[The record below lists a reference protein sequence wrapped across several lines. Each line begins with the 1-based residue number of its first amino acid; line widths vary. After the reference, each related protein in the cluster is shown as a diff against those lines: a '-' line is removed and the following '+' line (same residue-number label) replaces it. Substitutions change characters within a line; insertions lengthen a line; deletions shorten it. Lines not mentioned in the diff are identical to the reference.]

1 MWSAR
6 SKTTSLLSAIFH
18 TAGNPGRHDLDE
30 TQELYYPAILR
41 AIAATDYE
49 GYVGQELLPKG
60 DPLAA
65 LEQAYKVCD
74 VQVEFAKTDR
84 PDRTRRAGALP
95 GLSAF

>member
-30 TQELYYPAILR
+30 TPERYYPAILR

-49 GYVGQELLPKG
+49 GYVGQEFISTR
-60 DPLAA
+60 DPAEGLAEA
-65 LEQAYKVCD
+65 VAACD
-74 VQVEFAKTDR
+74 V
-84 PDRTRRAGALP
+84 
-95 GLSAF
+95 